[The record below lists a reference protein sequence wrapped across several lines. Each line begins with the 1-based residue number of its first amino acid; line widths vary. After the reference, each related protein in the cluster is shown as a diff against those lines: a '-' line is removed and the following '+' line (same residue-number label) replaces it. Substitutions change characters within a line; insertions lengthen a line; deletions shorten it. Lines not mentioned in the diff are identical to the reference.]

1 MHQLILSGIECYAHH
16 GCLSQETVIG
26 GRYRVDITFY
36 ADLSIAANSD
46 NLTQTIDYVE
56 VNEMVK
62 TQMAIPSKLIEHVGS
77 RIAQKMKERFTICS
91 KIKVALTK
99 YNPPVKGFI
108 SEATFVI
115 EI

>member
-36 ADLSIAANSD
+36 AVLSIAANSD

-62 TQMAIPSKLIEHVGS
+62 TQMAIPSKLIDLTYYKTENIGIQNWRHCS
-77 RIAQKMKERFTICS
+77 RFKNFC
-91 KIKVALTK
+91 
-99 YNPPVKGFI
+99 
-108 SEATFVI
+108 
-115 EI
+115 